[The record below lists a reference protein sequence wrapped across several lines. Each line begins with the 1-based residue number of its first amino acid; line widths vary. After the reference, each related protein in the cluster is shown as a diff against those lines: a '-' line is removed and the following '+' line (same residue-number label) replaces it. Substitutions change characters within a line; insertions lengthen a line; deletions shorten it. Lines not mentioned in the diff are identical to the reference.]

1 MDPDNAE
8 PVVRLPPEAMTSW
21 VLSRPSTDTHRAAK
35 HTLVDETRVLINAV
49 TMLDINPLDDEGA
62 AAVLALAEETAALT
76 RRVAALPRL
85 AGGPA
90 DAGGDDARLLE
101 RSGITGAS
109 NPLSAP
115 LHLSLDG
122 DRVVGWAEYA
132 HQYEGPP
139 GCVHGGFV
147 AAAFDDLLGAAQTLS
162 GIAGFTGTLTI
173 RMLRPTPLLRRID
186 YEGGVTRVE
195 GRKIFTWGRAA
206 HAGELVAEAEG
217 LFVSPRAG
225 MDDERMARGRAAM
238 RPAGPDAGDPTRAGD
253 GR

>member
-1 MDPDNAE
+1 MANEDGE
-8 PVVRLPPEAMTSW
+8 STVRLPPEAMTSW
-21 VLSRPSTDTHRAAK
+21 MLSRATPDERRAAK
-35 HTLVDETRVLINAV
+35 HTLVEQTRGLINAV
-49 TMLDINPLDDEGA
+49 TMLDINPDSVDA
-62 AAVLALAEETAALT
+62 ATVTGLAEETRSLAE
-76 RRVAALPRL
+76 RVAALPRL
-85 AGGPA
+85 PGGPA

-115 LHLSLDG
+115 LHIWLDG

-186 YEGGVTRVE
+186 YEGGVTKVE
-195 GRKIFTWGRAA
+195 GRKIFTWGRAL

-217 LFVSPRAG
+217 LFVAPRAG
-225 MDDERMARGRAAM
+225 MHDDRMVRAM
-238 RPAGPDAGDPTRAGD
+238 DVVRRQPLPNDSGTT
-253 GR
+253 

>member
-1 MDPDNAE
+1 MANEDGE
-8 PVVRLPPEAMTSW
+8 STVRLPPEAMTSW
-21 VLSRPSTDTHRAAK
+21 MLSGATPDERRAAK
-35 HTLVDETRVLINAV
+35 HTLVEQTRGLINAV
-49 TMLDINPLDDEGA
+49 TMLDINPESVDAATVTELADETRS
-62 AAVLALAEETAALT
+62 LAE
-76 RRVAALPRL
+76 RVAALPRL
-85 AGGPA
+85 PGGPA

-115 LHLSLDG
+115 LHIWLDG

-173 RMLRPTPLLRRID
+173 RMVRPTPLLRRID
-186 YEGGVTRVE
+186 YEGGVTKVE
-195 GRKIFTWGRAA
+195 GRKIFTWGRALNG
-206 HAGELVAEAEG
+206 GELVAEAEG
-217 LFVSPRAG
+217 LFVAPRAG
-225 MDDERMARGRAAM
+225 MADDRMIRAMDAV
-238 RPAGPDAGDPTRAGD
+238 RPQAPPSDAGRS
-253 GR
+253 

>member
-1 MDPDNAE
+1 MANEDGE
-8 PVVRLPPEAMTSW
+8 STVRLPPEAMTSW
-21 VLSRPSTDTHRAAK
+21 MLSRATPNERRAAK
-35 HTLVDETRVLINAV
+35 HTLVEQTRGLINAV
-49 TMLDINPLDDEGA
+49 TMLDINPDSVDA
-62 AAVLALAEETAALT
+62 ATVTGLAEETRSLAE
-76 RRVAALPRL
+76 RVAALPRL
-85 AGGPA
+85 PGGPA

-115 LHLSLDG
+115 LHIWLDG

-186 YEGGVTRVE
+186 YEGGVTKVE
-195 GRKIFTWGRAA
+195 GRKIFTWGRAL

-217 LFVSPRAG
+217 LFVAPRAG
-225 MDDERMARGRAAM
+225 MHDDRMVRAM
-238 RPAGPDAGDPTRAGD
+238 DVVRPQSLPNDSGTT
-253 GR
+253 

>member
-1 MDPDNAE
+1 MANEDGE
-8 PVVRLPPEAMTSW
+8 STVRLPPEAMTSW
-21 VLSRPSTDTHRAAK
+21 MLSGATPDERRAAK
-35 HTLVDETRVLINAV
+35 HTLVEQTRGLINAV
-49 TMLDINPLDDEGA
+49 TMLDINPESVDAATVTELADETRS
-62 AAVLALAEETAALT
+62 LAE
-76 RRVAALPRL
+76 RVAALPRL
-85 AGGPA
+85 PGGPA

-115 LHLSLDG
+115 LHIWLDG

-186 YEGGVTRVE
+186 YEGGVTKVE
-195 GRKIFTWGRAA
+195 GRKIFAWGRAL

-217 LFVSPRAG
+217 LFVAPRAG
-225 MDDERMARGRAAM
+225 MDDDRMVRARPQPRPSDRER
-238 RPAGPDAGDPTRAGD
+238 T
-253 GR
+253 

>member
-1 MDPDNAE
+1 MANEDGE
-8 PVVRLPPEAMTSW
+8 STVRLPAEAMTSW
-21 VLSRPSTDTHRAAK
+21 MLSRATPDERRAAK
-35 HTLVDETRVLINAV
+35 HTLVDQTRGLINAV
-49 TMLDINPLDDEGA
+49 TMLDINPQTVDA
-62 AAVLALAEETAALT
+62 AAVTALAGETRALAE
-76 RRVAALPRL
+76 RVAALPRL

-115 LHLSLDG
+115 LHIWLDG

-186 YEGGVTRVE
+186 YEGGVTKVE
-195 GRKIFTWGRAA
+195 GRKIFTWGRAL

-217 LFVSPRAG
+217 LFVAPRAG
-225 MDDERMARGRAAM
+225 MHDDRMVRASESGPD
-238 RPAGPDAGDPTRAGD
+238 RPAEPTSQ
-253 GR
+253 

>member
-1 MDPDNAE
+1 MANEDGE
-8 PVVRLPPEAMTSW
+8 STVRLPPEAMTSW
-21 VLSRPSTDTHRAAK
+21 MLSRATPDERRAAK
-35 HTLVDETRVLINAV
+35 HTLVEQTRGLINAV
-49 TMLDINPLDDEGA
+49 TMLDINPDSVDA
-62 AAVLALAEETAALT
+62 ATVTGLAEETRSLAE
-76 RRVAALPRL
+76 RVAALPRL
-85 AGGPA
+85 PGGPA

-115 LHLSLDG
+115 LHIWLDG

-173 RMLRPTPLLRRID
+173 RMLRPTPLLGRID
-186 YEGGVTRVE
+186 YEGGVTKVE
-195 GRKIFTWGRAA
+195 GRKIFTWGRAL

-217 LFVSPRAG
+217 LFVAPRAG
-225 MDDERMARGRAAM
+225 MHDDRMVRASDVV
-238 RPAGPDAGDPTRAGD
+238 RPQSLPNDSGTT
-253 GR
+253 

>member
-1 MDPDNAE
+1 MANEDGE
-8 PVVRLPPEAMTSW
+8 STVRLPPEAMTSW
-21 VLSRPSTDTHRAAK
+21 MLSRATPNERRAAK
-35 HTLVDETRVLINAV
+35 HTLVEQTRGLINAV
-49 TMLDINPLDDEGA
+49 TMLDINPDSVA
-62 AAVLALAEETAALT
+62 AATVTELAEETRALAE
-76 RRVAALPRL
+76 RVVALPRL
-85 AGGPA
+85 PGGPA

-115 LHLSLDG
+115 LHIWLDG

-186 YEGGVTRVE
+186 YEGGVTKVE
-195 GRKIFTWGRAA
+195 GRKIFTWGRAI

-217 LFVSPRAG
+217 LFVAPRAG
-225 MDDERMARGRAAM
+225 MHDDRMVRAM
-238 RPAGPDAGDPTRAGD
+238 DVVRPQSLPNDSGTT
-253 GR
+253 